1 VPWRSAAAA
10 AALNNSTLSEATA
23 LRCAEAATQGASPLS
38 GNAYKVQMLKAAV
51 KRAVLAA
58 AS

>member
-1 VPWRSAAAA
+1 LNNAAVNEGVAVRCGEAAA
-10 AALNNSTLSEATA
+10 
-23 LRCAEAATQGASPLS
+23 QGATPLS
-38 GNAYKVQMLKAAV
+38 GNAYKVQMVKVAV